1 MLFKKEFLLYRL
13 KLLIKFFVECLI
25 KLYSFKKIFYVNLL
39 QNNSNKKAWENSSKF
54 YENENFNL
62 FVFKS
67 GTMGD
72 HLIIISVIQ
81 YLRINGFNINAYIVC
96 RRKSIFP
103 SIKNFGNRNN
113 IRFIEYSNFLRNF

>member
-103 SIKNFGNRNN
+103 SIKNFAYNCVISIAN
-113 IRFIEYSNFLRNF
+113 IGR